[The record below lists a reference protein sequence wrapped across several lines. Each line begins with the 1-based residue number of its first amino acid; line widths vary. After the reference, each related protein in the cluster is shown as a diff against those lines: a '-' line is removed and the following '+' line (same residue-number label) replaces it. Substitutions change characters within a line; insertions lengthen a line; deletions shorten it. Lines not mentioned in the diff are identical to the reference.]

1 MSSVK
6 QNTNLYVEFKSEY
19 NEMNN
24 IVFQELRAAFNAET
38 VPNGKKRLFLSAAV
52 AAGKTNIDNG
62 YEISSIVP

>member
-1 MSSVK
+1 
-6 QNTNLYVEFKSEY
+6 
-19 NEMNN
+19 MNN